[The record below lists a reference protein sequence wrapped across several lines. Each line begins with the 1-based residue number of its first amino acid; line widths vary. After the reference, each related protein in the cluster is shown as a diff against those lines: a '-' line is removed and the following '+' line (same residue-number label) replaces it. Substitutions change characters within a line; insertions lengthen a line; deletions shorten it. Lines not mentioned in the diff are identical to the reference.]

1 MALWQENAVY
11 CNICEYWLNGQLAL
25 EDHLRG
31 RNHCKK
37 KRRFDLARATLRSVV
52 NKVLLELEEA
62 GVFAQTSFALKIV
75 KRSPVKWFTPVKTFL
90 LECIASIIHS
100 DRRTQGP
107 RLQYSARFPRCVC
120 LVDEQL
126 TRKLCSFQGSAT
138 SKAWATPQAWAT
150 PLEAKDKQV

>member
-25 EDHLRG
+25 EDHLCG

-62 GVFAQTSFALKIV
+62 GVFARTLFALKIATTSLV
-75 KRSPVKWFTPVKTFL
+75 IRFTPVKTFL
-90 LECIASIIHS
+90 LECITSIGSIRISEWARHNS
-100 DRRTQGP
+100 D
-107 RLQYSARFPRCVC
+107 
-120 LVDEQL
+120 
-126 TRKLCSFQGSAT
+126 KGS
-138 SKAWATPQAWAT
+138 S
-150 PLEAKDKQV
+150 